1 MNKKQ
6 KGIFGHLG
14 KIGFTNRLAVYM
26 LGFLLIGLIGGFYL
40 GIRSIE
46 TQYMGSLLCW
56 TVVFTPIGTATS
68 LAIGKVVD
76 KSRAENT
83 EGGIKYDL
91 AIQEQL
97 NSFDNPEDQAI

>member
-1 MNKKQ
+1 MER
-6 KGIFGHLG
+6 KGLFAHL
-14 KIGFTNRLAVYM
+14 KSVGFTNRLAVYM
-26 LGFLLIGLIGGFYL
+26 LVFLFLGLVGGFYL
-40 GIRSIE
+40 GICSIDA
-46 TQYMGSLLCW
+46 QYMGSLLCW

-91 AIQEQL
+91 AMQE
-97 NSFDNPEDQAI
+97 SFDNPEDQAI

>member
-1 MNKKQ
+1 MKKE
-6 KGIFGHLG
+6 KRGIFGHLRS
-14 KIGFTNRLAVYM
+14 IGFTNRLAVYM
-26 LGFLLIGLIGGFYL
+26 LGFLLLGLIGGFYL
-40 GIRSIE
+40 GIRSID

-91 AIQEQL
+91 AM

>member
-1 MNKKQ
+1 MEKK
-6 KGIFGHLG
+6 GLFAHL
-14 KIGFTNRLAVYM
+14 KSVGFTNRLAVYM
-26 LGFLLIGLIGGFYL
+26 LVFLFLGLVGGFYL
-40 GIRSIE
+40 GIRSIDA
-46 TQYMGSLLCW
+46 QYMGSLLCW

-91 AIQEQL
+91 AMQE
-97 NSFDNPEDQAI
+97 SFDNPEDQAI

>member
-1 MNKKQ
+1 MEKK
-6 KGIFGHLG
+6 GLFAHL
-14 KIGFTNRLAVYM
+14 KSVGFTNRLAIYM
-26 LGFLLIGLIGGFYL
+26 LVFLFLGLVGGFYL
-40 GIRSIE
+40 GIRSIDA
-46 TQYMGSLLCW
+46 QYMGSLLCW

-91 AIQEQL
+91 AMQE
-97 NSFDNPEDQAI
+97 SFDNPEDQAI

>member
-1 MNKKQ
+1 MEKK
-6 KGIFGHLG
+6 GLFAHL
-14 KIGFTNRLAVYM
+14 KSVGFTNRLAIYM
-26 LGFLLIGLIGGFYL
+26 LVFLFLGLVGGFYL
-40 GIRSIE
+40 GIRSID

-76 KSRAENT
+76 KSRAENV

-91 AIQEQL
+91 AMQE
-97 NSFDNPEDQAI
+97 SFDNPEDQAI